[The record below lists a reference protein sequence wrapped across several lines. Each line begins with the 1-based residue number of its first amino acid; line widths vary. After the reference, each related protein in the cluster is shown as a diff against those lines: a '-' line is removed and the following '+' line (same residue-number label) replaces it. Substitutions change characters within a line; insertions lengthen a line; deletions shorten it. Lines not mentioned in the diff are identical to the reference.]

1 MIGHGSCSFSAMG
14 TLVCATWEPAGNVE
28 EIQRLIRQRVREL
41 ENRLS
46 IFKQTSQV
54 VALSRILNAGSE
66 DILEKF
72 RSSFLHSS
80 KNYNVEVGLE
90 NHDAGAE
97 LLFRLED
104 ILQANRFSSDLARVM
119 EASVKFANLT
129 QGAFYPFLGRQMHDW
144 KKMVAER
151 ANRECELG
159 DSIIDFGG
167 IAKGYAADQ
176 VRDLVV
182 SKGGKNVVVSFGSS
196 SISIAGDPVCVGLQS
211 PWEGLEEFGHL
222 LLTHPALS
230 VSADTATRI
239 GSGNRV
245 SHVLDPSTG
254 KPAFTDLASVLV
266 CAADGMECEAWAT
279 AFLVLGLERAMDLD
293 AAQQHIDTVFFTV
306 DGRVLASPNL
316 QITAHPGVQQWLD
329 AQRVRTQ

>member
-1 MIGHGSCSFSAMG
+1 MG

-54 VALSRILNAGSE
+54 VALSRILNTGSE
-66 DILEKF
+66 DILKKF
-72 RSSFLHSS
+72 RSSLFHSS
-80 KNYNVEVGLE
+80 NVYSLAESAEVGLE

-129 QGAFYPFLGRQMHDW
+129 QGAFYPFLGRQMRDW
-144 KKMVAER
+144 KKLVAER
-151 ANRECELG
+151 ANREFELS

-196 SISIAGDPVCVGLQS
+196 SISIAGDPVGVGLQS

-239 GSGNRV
+239 GSGKRV

-254 KPAFTDLASVLV
+254 KPAFTDLVAVLV
-266 CAADGMECEAWAT
+266 CTADGMECEAWAT

-293 AAQQHIDTVFFTV
+293 ATQQHIDTVFFTA

-316 QITAHPGVQQWLD
+316 QITAHPGVQQWLE